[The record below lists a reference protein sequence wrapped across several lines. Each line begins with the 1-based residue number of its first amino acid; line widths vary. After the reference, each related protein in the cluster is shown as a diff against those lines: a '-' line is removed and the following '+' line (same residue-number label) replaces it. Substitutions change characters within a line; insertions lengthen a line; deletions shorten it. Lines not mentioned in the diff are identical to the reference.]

1 MCIFKL
7 IFFMRN
13 SARKWR
19 DKRQKLLSFIQ
30 FNQFCILL
38 VYFSIH
44 CYCVHLSLYEQRKAE
59 NSMSLFITR
68 RRSKICIRIGSTST
82 STTKIDVRIDFMLCR
97 NCSTIFNVVLNVY
110 IMLHN
115 RIMFFIS
122 KIWWT
127 IRHAHCTVMMHL

>member
-7 IFFMRN
+7 IFSMRN

-68 RRSKICIRIGSTST
+68 RTSKICIRIGSTST

-97 NCSTIFNVVLNVY
+97 NCRSKKTLKSTFVLFNVVLNVN
-110 IMLHN
+110 IMLHK

-122 KIWWT
+122 KIW
-127 IRHAHCTVMMHL
+127 